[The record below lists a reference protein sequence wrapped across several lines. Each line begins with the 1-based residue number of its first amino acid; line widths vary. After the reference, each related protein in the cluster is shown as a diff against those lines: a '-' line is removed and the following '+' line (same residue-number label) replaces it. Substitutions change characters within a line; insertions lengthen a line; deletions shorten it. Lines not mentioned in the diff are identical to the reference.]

1 MKELQLPTINWV
13 SSEQQLQQKKN
24 KNKRSCPPHPD
35 LQLYPLVVPVDGLDL
50 EVDADRADKR
60 GCEGVVCIA
69 EEKGGLSNAA
79 VPDDED
85 FKHVIKVLV

>member
-1 MKELQLPTINWV
+1 MKNMKNPAIHYQL
-13 SSEQQLQQKKN
+13 S
-24 KNKRSCPPHPD
+24 HPD

-50 EVDADRADKR
+50 EVDADRADER
-60 GCEGVVCIA
+60 RCEGVVCVS
-69 EEKGGLSNAA
+69 EEEGGLSNAA